1 MLASGLMPERRPRA
15 LSFAAALAAAL
26 SFLPLP
32 TAAAAPARELR
43 FDVRLDDSPIGSQV
57 FRIEDNGQRS
67 RVSIEAALDV
77 KFFFVT
83 AYTYRHRN
91 VEEWDGSCLASIES
105 TTDDNGKPFRVRGA
119 SESGAF
125 VVETTKGR
133 ETLPSC
139 VVSFPYW
146 NPALLGAGRLL
157 NSQTGDYESVSLR
170 ELGTAKVTYR
180 GSQVDARH
188 VLLEGDKIRIELW
201 YALEGGEWLALE
213 STTTSG
219 RRLKY
224 LRQ

>member
-1 MLASGLMPERRPRA
+1 MLARGIRP
-15 LSFAAALAAAL
+15 LALAASLVAL
-26 SFLPLP
+26 LSLPSSA
-32 TAAAAPARELR
+32 TSSTSADELR

-57 FRIEDNGQRS
+57 FRIQKDGDRS
-67 RVSIEAALDV
+67 RVSIEASFDV

-91 VEEWDGSCLASIES
+91 EEVWNGDCLASIES
-105 TTDDNGKPFRVRGA
+105 STDDNGKPFRVRGA
-119 SESGAF
+119 NEDGAF
-125 VVETTKGR
+125 VVETGKGR

-139 VVSFPYW
+139 VVSFSYW
-146 NPALLGAGRLL
+146 NPARLGAGRLL
-157 NSQTGDYESVSLR
+157 NSQTGEYEAVRLR
-170 ELGTAKVTYR
+170 ELGTAKVPFR
-180 GSQVDARH
+180 GRDVDARH

-201 YALEGGEWLALE
+201 YAVEGGEWVALE